1 MPLATLVAIGVLCAA
16 AMATIFLVTAVPD
29 EVTTGRR
36 EAGAL
41 VAALVAYSL
50 FYGVFFVQSILSGN
64 LIAPSDSLD
73 FGVSAYLSSPTV
85 WTEGMW
91 SGYPAAADPQALTW
105 YPVLRL
111 FRALGADWN
120 AFLIAAYVLTST
132 TVFLFV
138 RRLTRSTLA
147 GAFSGFVCGFSGI
160 MVGYVTN
167 FNQIHAFAWV
177 PLVLYG
183 LQLIREGLH
192 RPGAAV
198 AALAIALMWLAG
210 HPQVPVYA
218 TYLGAGLLA
227 GGLLVDRPA
236 RPVAVARLWWAG
248 AALAVGLMLAAIA
261 LIPMAELSG
270 FTARADASWELYASS
285 ALPTRELLGLLVPF
299 VFGGFWTQ
307 SGTVPYAGATG
318 DSGYAGLLAV
328 VLALAAPLLLPSHRR
343 EAGLWLTLM
352 VVEVLLCLG
361 PATPIG
367 ALFYYAPGYS
377 GFQAPLRHLFLVTL
391 CLSVSSG
398 LAIAGLAERRERRGA
413 LAAAVL
419 AVTLLGAIGVAVL
432 VWQTPTVRELF
443 EGQASYAPWAIW
455 WPLGMA
461 GGLVLVVL
469 MGQRLPDGRGGA
481 VAFGV
486 LLITFQVGDV
496 AMLHYR
502 WPGRQFEYA
511 DIRRTEAVPHPRM
524 VALGA
529 ELEGTG
535 GRVLAS
541 DGSKNQFLLPNLTRP
556 WGIPAASG
564 TGSLGIKRYLEAVS
578 METSGGV
585 TPESLSAAHRG
596 LDLFGVRYALVRQ
609 DSDLSNSLQG
619 LPERWQPLENLHYY
633 EDDPD
638 THYTLFRNLHARPR
652 AWCATQALEVNPD
665 GALHAI
671 REGRLPDGGEFDPA
685 TTALL
690 DSGPLEDWKAGS
702 ATGSADATVDRT
714 SQNRYVVHARTPC
727 LLVIGEVY
735 YPWWRASIDDAPATL
750 ARVNYTM
757 LGVTVPIG
765 DHVVRLSMAPESL
778 WIGSAVSGLGVL
790 LLAALASPFQLTRR
804 SSPPFNAMQVR
815 RYYDRHTQ
823 TFVAFGRG
831 GSVGAIHRAVWGPG
845 ADTREQ
851 AFHFVDDQIAR
862 LIKDLP
868 GVPNP
873 PHVVDLGC
881 GVGASLC
888 YLAEHFPFRGTGVTL
903 SPVQARLAATRIQD
917 AGLSARVVCIEADFT
932 DLPTTIPPAD
942 LAYAIESFAHA
953 TDPARFFDQ
962 CRRLVRPGG
971 MLAVCDDFRRPGA
984 GPVADSTINRFTRG
998 WHLNS
1003 LLTPDE
1009 LHALARAAGFVHEST
1024 LDLSPWLERPRTRD
1038 RVLDALLGWL
1048 PLQATPLGPVL
1059 GGTALQTCLRR
1070 GWTGYALVQFRRES

>member
-16 AMATIFLVTAVPD
+16 AIATTFLVSTVPD
-29 EVTTGRR
+29 EATTGRR

-41 VAALVAYSL
+41 LAALLAYSL

-105 YPVLRL
+105 YPVLQL

-120 AFLIAAYVLTST
+120 TFLIAAYVLTSA

-147 GAFSGFVCGFSGI
+147 GAFSGLACGFSGI
-160 MVGYVTN
+160 MVGYITN

-192 RPGAAV
+192 RPGTAV
-198 AALAIALMWLAG
+198 AAVAIALMWLAG

-218 TYLGAGLLA
+218 TYLGAGVIA
-227 GGLLVDRPA
+227 GGILVDRPL
-236 RPVAVARLWWAG
+236 RPVAFARLWWAG
-248 AALAVGLMLAAIA
+248 TALALGLMLAAIA
-261 LIPMAELSG
+261 LIPMVELSG
-270 FTARADASWELYASS
+270 FSARADASWKLYASS
-285 ALPTRELLGLLVPF
+285 ALPVRELLALLVPF
-299 VFGGFWTQ
+299 AFGGFRTQ
-307 SGTVPYAGATG
+307 SGIVPYLGDTG
-318 DSGYAGLLAV
+318 DSGYAGLLTV
-328 VLALAAPLLLPSHRR
+328 ALAFAALLLPSHRR
-343 EAGLWLTLM
+343 EAGLWLALT

-361 PATPIG
+361 PATPLG

-391 CLSVSSG
+391 CLAVSSG
-398 LAIAGLAERRERRGA
+398 LAIAGLTRRRDRRGV
-413 LAAAVL
+413 LAAATL
-419 AVTLLGAIGVAVL
+419 AVTLVGATGVAVL
-432 VWQTPTVRELF
+432 IWQTPTVREIF
-443 EGQASYAPWAIW
+443 ESHSSYAPWAIW

-461 GGLVLVVL
+461 GALVLLAL
-469 MGQRLPDGRGGA
+469 MTRRLPDGRGGA

-486 LLITFQVGDV
+486 LLIAFQVGDL
-496 AMLHYR
+496 AMLHFR
-502 WPGRQFEYA
+502 WPGRQYEYA
-511 DIRRTEAVPHPRM
+511 DIRRSEAVPHPRM

-529 ELEGTG
+529 ELHRAGA
-535 GRVLAS
+535 RVLAT
-541 DGSKNQFLLPNLTRP
+541 DGSRNQFLLPNLTRP

-564 TGSLGIKRYLEAVS
+564 TGSLGIRRYLEAVS

-585 TPESLSAAHRG
+585 TPQALSAAHRG

-609 DSDLSNSLQG
+609 DSDLSNALRD
-619 LPERWQPLENLHYY
+619 LPARWQPLENLHYY

-638 THYTLFRNLHARPR
+638 THYTLFRNLRARPR
-652 AWCATQALEVNPD
+652 AWCAAQALEVNPD
-665 GALHAI
+665 GALTAI
-671 REGRLPDGGEFDPA
+671 REGRLPDGSAFDPA
-685 TTALL
+685 STALL
-690 DSGPLEDWKAGS
+690 DSGPLVGWTAG
-702 ATGSADATVDRT
+702 ATADSADATVART

-735 YPWWRASIDDAPATL
+735 YPWWRVSIDDAPVTP

-757 LGVTVPIG
+757 LGVAVPPG

-778 WIGSAVSGLGVL
+778 WIGSAVSGLGLL
-790 LLAALASPFQLTRR
+790 LLAALVVPVQITRR
-804 SSPPFNAMQVR
+804 SPPQFNAMQVR
-815 RYYDRHTQ
+815 RYYDRHTR

-831 GSVGAIHRAVWGPG
+831 GSVGAIHRAVWGLG
-845 ADTREQ
+845 ADTRDQ

-868 GVPNP
+868 VAPNP

-888 YLAEHFPFRGTGVTL
+888 YLAERHPFRGTGVTL
-903 SPVQARLAATRIQD
+903 SPVQARFAATRIQD

-932 DLPTTIPPAD
+932 DLPSTIPAAD

-971 MLAVCDDFRRPGA
+971 VLAICDDFRRPGA
-984 GPVADSTINRFTRG
+984 GPAADRTINRFARG

-1003 LLTPDE
+1003 LLTPDA

-1024 LDLSPWLERPRTRD
+1024 LDLSPWLERPRVRD

-1048 PLQATPLGPVL
+1048 PLHKTSLGPVL

-1070 GWTGYALVQFRRES
+1070 GWTGYELVRFRREA